1 MRKPLIVIIVT
12 LSVVCTLK
20 SMLRWSKQKI
30 KAMPL
35 CIEQGILFV
44 DTVDMKIKAHNA
56 FNAMF
61 VDTVDTGVC
70 GSYTTPYTEYYEV

>member
-1 MRKPLIVIIVT
+1 MHTAHLLTIVEVGYE
-12 LSVVCTLK
+12 SCRGVSPGVCDQ
-20 SMLRWSKQKI
+20 RV
-30 KAMPL
+30 
-35 CIEQGILFV
+35 FV

-70 GSYTTPYTEYYEV
+70 GSYTIPYTEYYAV